1 MRAGAGSALASRLD
15 GLRRRY
21 AEPHRAYHTQAHVD
35 AMLRGLRDE
44 AGQVTHPDA
53 VELAIWYHDAIY
65 DPAASDNEAR
75 SAALLRTELAGLAD
89 PALIAAAALMVEA
102 SARHRLPEATP
113 DTLRDDAATFLDLDM
128 AILGAAPAD
137 YDGYEAGIA
146 AEYVPVHGEA
156 AFRHGR
162 RAFLNATLARDRLFL
177 TDRFHA
183 ALDGPARA
191 NIARTLGPHGMQG
204 PTQGA

>member
-1 MRAGAGSALASRLD
+1 MRDRLA

-44 AGQVTHPDA
+44 AGRITHADA

-65 DPAASDNEAR
+65 DPAATDNEAR
-75 SAALLRTELAGLAD
+75 SAALLRTEMAGLAD
-89 PALIAAAALMVEA
+89 PALIGWAALMVEA
-102 SARHRLPEATP
+102 SARHILPEATP
-113 DTLRDDAATFLDLDM
+113 DMMRDDVATFLDLDM
-128 AILGAAPAD
+128 AILGAAPED
-137 YDGYEAGIA
+137 YDAYEAGIA
-146 AEYVPVHGEA
+146 AEYLPVHGEVAFRRGRA
-156 AFRHGR
+156 AFLR
-162 RAFLNATLARDRLFL
+162 ATLARDRLFL

-191 NIARTLGPHGMQG
+191 NIRRTLVRPEVDR
-204 PTQGA
+204 PA